1 MVEIKA
7 SAVKELRGKTGCG
20 LMECKNAL
28 KDSGG
33 DMQGAIE
40 GLRKKGLASA
50 AKKSGRST
58 SEGLIY
64 SYIHAGSKIGV
75 LLEINCE
82 TDFVARTDDYQ
93 NLSKD
98 ICMQIAAANPQYVS
112 REEIP
117 EEIIAKEK
125 EIIMAQVGDKPQNIL
140 DKIVAGKI
148 EKGFYAQV
156 CLLDQ
161 PFVKDNDKSINDIIV
176 EAVAKL
182 GENIQVRR
190 FTCYRLG
197 EALD

>member
-1 MVEIKA
+1 MVEVKA
-7 SAVKELRGKTGCG
+7 IAVKELRGKTGCG

-28 KDSGG
+28 KDSEGN
-33 DMQGAIE
+33 MQTAIE
-40 GLRKKGLASA
+40 LLRKKGLASA

-75 LLEINCE
+75 LIEINCE

-93 NLSKD
+93 NLAKD
-98 ICMQIAAANPQYVS
+98 ICMHIAASRPQYLS

-117 EEIIAKEK
+117 EEVVAKEK
-125 EIIMAQVGDKPQNIL
+125 EIIMAQVGNKPQNIL
-140 DKIVAGKI
+140 DKIVTGKI

-161 PFVKDNDKSINDIIV
+161 AFVKDNDKSINDIIV
-176 EAVAKL
+176 EAITRL
-182 GENIQVRR
+182 GENIKLRR
-190 FTCYRLG
+190 FTCYKIG
-197 EALD
+197 EDLD

>member
-28 KDSGG
+28 KDAEGN
-33 DMQGAIE
+33 MQAAIE

-64 SYIHAGSKIGV
+64 SYIHAGSRMGV

-93 NLSKD
+93 TLAKD
-98 ICMQIAAANPQYVS
+98 ICMHIAASRPQYLS

-117 EEIIAKEK
+117 AEVVEKEK

-140 DKIVAGKI
+140 DKIVTGKI
-148 EKGFYAQV
+148 EKGFFAQT

-161 PFVKDNDKSINDIIV
+161 AFVKDNDKSINDLVV
-176 EAVAKL
+176 EAVSRL
-182 GENIQVRR
+182 GENIQIRR
-190 FTCYRLG
+190 FTCYKLG
-197 EALD
+197 EELD